1 MRNKTSISSL
11 DVADH
16 LLSHLKDKKIYF
28 IEDLCDY
35 TLSQLKKK
43 GFLWNE
49 REALV
54 IALAKRGLLLKGE
67 ISKPH
72 VGPFPEGKTPPE
84 SSPRG
89 SSQNI

>member
-1 MRNKTSISSL
+1 MRNKTSISNL
-11 DVADH
+11 DVEGH
-16 LLSHLKDKKIYF
+16 LLSLLKDKKIYF

-35 TLSQLKKK
+35 TLSQLNKK
-43 GFLWNE
+43 GFLWDE

-67 ISKPH
+67 ISEPH

-89 SSQNI
+89 SS